1 MYVEVLFFG
10 QLRDIAGV
18 RQKTVYI
25 DEGARVIDLVDHLG
39 EEYGDA
45 FRDQVGHTQGL
56 RIFIS
61 GREFWLSDATNQQLQ
76 DGDTIILLPP
86 IAGG

>member
-1 MYVEVLFFG
+1 MEVEVRFFG

-18 RQKTVYI
+18 RQKVVSL
-25 DEGARVIDLVDHLG
+25 DEGARVIDLVELLDK
-39 EEYGDA
+39 EYGNA

-76 DGDTIILLPP
+76 NGDTVILLPP